1 MTLPKDIFITVV
13 EDDASFRTSVVEM
26 LGQTPGLTC
35 VSSFAD
41 TTSFLQA
48 LPTLKSDIYWL
59 DISLPDGSGID
70 LIKQIKSRYHQAYCL
85 ICSLHDDDDNI
96 FNALKAGADGYIL
109 KNASAGKMVDSIFE
123 LMQGGS
129 PMSSFIAR
137 KVMQS
142 FREPIPTI
150 ITNLATESLSTRETE
165 VLQLIATGLLYKEVA
180 EKLHISTETV
190 KKHIQNIYKKL
201 QVQNKTEAVLKYLSR

>member
-1 MTLPKDIFITVV
+1 MTLSKDIFITVV
-13 EDDASFRTSVVEM
+13 EDDASFRTSVEEM
-26 LGQTPGLTC
+26 LNQTAGLTC

-70 LIKQIKSRYHQAYCL
+70 LIKQIKSRYNQAFCL

-123 LMQGGS
+123 LMSGGS

-142 FREPIPTI
+142 FREPVT
-150 ITNLATESLSTRETE
+150 TNLVTESLSTRETE
-165 VLQLIATGLLYKEVA
+165 VLQLTATGLLYKEVA
-180 EKLHISTETV
+180 EKLNISTETV
-190 KKHIQNIYKKL
+190 KKHIQNIYRKL
-201 QVQNKTEAVLKYLSR
+201 QVQNKTEAVLKYLNR

>member
-1 MTLPKDIFITVV
+1 MTLAKDIAITVV
-13 EDDASFRTSVVEM
+13 EDDASFRTSVAEM
-26 LGQTPGLTC
+26 LGLTPGLTC

-48 LPTLKSDIYWL
+48 LPSLRSDIYWL

-70 LIKQIKSRYHQAYCL
+70 LIKQIKSRYYQAYCL
-85 ICSLHDDDDNI
+85 ICSLHDDDENI

-123 LMQGGS
+123 LMNGGS

-142 FREPIPTI
+142 FREPIPTH
-150 ITNLATESLSTRETE
+150 LATESLSTRETE
-165 VLQLIATGLLYKEVA
+165 VLQLMATGLLYKEVA